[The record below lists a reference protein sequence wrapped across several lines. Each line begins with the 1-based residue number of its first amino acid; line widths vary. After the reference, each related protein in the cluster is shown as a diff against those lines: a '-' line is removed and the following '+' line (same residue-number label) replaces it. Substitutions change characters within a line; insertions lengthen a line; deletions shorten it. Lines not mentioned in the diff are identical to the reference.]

1 MKLKPKIFMKNLVK
15 IKKCLILVVVGKM
28 KDEKGGVAIEEF
40 IKLKPK
46 MSSVLVD
53 DNMNI
58 KKQRM

>member
-1 MKLKPKIFMKNLVK
+1 
-15 IKKCLILVVVGKM
+15 M